1 MEGAEAGPSLIKRLA
16 SCDRVTRDRTV
27 RTLLNTW
34 LPSQPE
40 VSEDDMKILWK
51 GLFYCVWHA
60 DKLPVQTELIEML
73 SSAIHSLN
81 PSLSLEYLSVFLIT
95 MRREWTGIDGLR
107 LDKFYLLIRRFL
119 HCFFVML
126 KKWSSDLDFVRRSI
140 GVLVDRTF
148 LADDNLLGNGVNYH
162 IASVLLE
169 EIRPFFPVRKEVLE
183 VLLEPLVRVMGRV
196 TDKVLVTKIK
206 SNVFDVLIKTGRSLL
221 EFKKSETEVE
231 VDSSNDLVVL
241 GTIALVMGFSSK
253 FYELGS
259 SAECYQGHRKV
270 LLGLH
275 EDFLKLEKDLATS
288 GIEISIPEVNNEDCE
303 DKVQELVPVAY
314 KMETDVVLEPAEAN
328 AKKRL
333 KKFKKAEKASIASG
347 SKDKKDENVKNSLLD
362 KENDSE
368 VIANGE
374 NSTAEQSGNGDAVS
388 FNETAISNLKLQFE
402 KVAGEVGLDNDVP
415 SVFDSPI
422 LVVNGIVS
430 KKRKRSKGMNG
441 QQSKSAELTSQG
453 EGKAIGTV
461 KIGEKSAKRV
471 KFSMKNNLVWKPQC
485 PLPPQSLRLPPSVT
499 PRGSALKKGVPPGP
513 IREMPTAAK
522 KVKRK
527 AKSVKKSR
535 KGVKIIRAKRL
546 KM

>member
-1 MEGAEAGPSLIKRLA
+1 MEGHEAGPSLIKLLA
-16 SCDRVTRDRTV
+16 SCDKATRDRTV

-40 VSEDDMKILWK
+40 VSEDDMKRLWK

-60 DKLPVQTELIEML
+60 DKLPAQTELIEML
-73 SSAIHSLN
+73 SSALHSLD

-126 KKWSSDLDFVRRSI
+126 KKWSSHLDFVRRSI

-183 VLLEPLVRVMGRV
+183 VLLEPLVRVMGKV

-221 EFKKSETEVE
+221 EVKKSETEVE
-231 VDSSNDLVVL
+231 VDSSNDLVAL

-288 GIEISIPEVNNEDCE
+288 GIEILIPEVNEDCE
-303 DKVQELVPVAY
+303 DKVPELVPVACE
-314 KMETDVVLEPAEAN
+314 METDAVLEPAEAN

-333 KKFKKAEKASIASG
+333 KKFKKAEKGSIASG
-347 SKDKKDENVKNSLLD
+347 RKDKKGENVENSLLD
-362 KENDSE
+362 KENGSE
-368 VIANGE
+368 AIANGE
-374 NSTAEQSGNGDAVS
+374 NSTAGRNGNGDAVT

-441 QQSKSAELTSQG
+441 QQSKNAELTSQG
-453 EGKAIGTV
+453 DGKAIGTV

-471 KFSMKNNLVWKPQC
+471 KFSMKSNLVWKPQS

-513 IREMPTAAK
+513 IREMPPTAK